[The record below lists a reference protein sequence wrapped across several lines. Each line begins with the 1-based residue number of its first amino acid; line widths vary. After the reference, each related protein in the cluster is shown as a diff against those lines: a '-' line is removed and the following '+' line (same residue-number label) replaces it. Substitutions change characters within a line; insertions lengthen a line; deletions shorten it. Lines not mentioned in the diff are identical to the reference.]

1 MPEAFTALLLSTPP
15 AARKINH
22 NSSADLLGDG
32 ESTMSGALAGIKI
45 IEIASYVTGPF
56 ASQLLADMG
65 ADVIKIEE
73 PKRGDPF
80 RGWGENNYSATF
92 CSLNRNKRSL
102 TLDLR
107 QEEAREIALKL
118 SAQADVLIQNFRPG
132 VMEKRG
138 LGYEDV
144 SKINPKLVYCSISG
158 FGPKGPYR
166 DMPGYDTIGQARSG
180 LLSLLTDPG
189 KPQGMGISFSD
200 HLTGM
205 YACYGVLAALMN
217 RMLTGQ
223 GQLVETSLLRS
234 SISFIAENAARYF
247 ETGHVPRRKH
257 RTTTA
262 GVFAFVDRENLPF
275 ILHMSSP
282 DKFWNALFKVVEK
295 PEWSTD
301 ERFNNRQGRIANYD
315 ILSEGLQA
323 IFKRGPRDEWLRQLI
338 ANDVPAAPLN
348 TLDEVFDDP
357 QVREYGFP
365 KVITHS
371 KMGDVK
377 MVGNAVDMSRTP
389 PTMEKPPPVLGEHAD
404 EILSSLGYDTVAIT
418 TLRSKG
424 VV

>member
-1 MPEAFTALLLSTPP
+1 
-15 AARKINH
+15 
-22 NSSADLLGDG
+22 
-32 ESTMSGALAGIKI
+32 MSGALADIKI

-65 ADVIKIEE
+65 ADVVKIEE
-73 PKRGDPF
+73 PRRGDPF
-80 RGWGENNYSATF
+80 RGWGEKNYSATF

-107 QEEAREIALKL
+107 HDQAREIVLKL
-118 SAQADVLIQNFRPG
+118 AAQSDVLIQNFRPG

-144 SKINPKLVYCSISG
+144 RKINSKLVYCSISG

-166 DMPGYDTIGQARSG
+166 DMAGYDTIGQARSG

-223 GQLVETSLLRS
+223 GQLVETSLLRAS
-234 SISFIAENAARYF
+234 VSFIAENAARYF

-282 DKFWNALFKVVEK
+282 DKFWNALFKVVGK
-295 PEWSTD
+295 SEWSTD
-301 ERFNNRQGRIANYD
+301 PRFNSRQGRIANYD
-315 ILSEGLQA
+315 ILSEGLQE
-323 IFKRGPRDEWLRQLI
+323 IFKRGRRKEWLKQLI
-338 ANDVPAAPLN
+338 DNDVPAAPLN

-365 KVITHS
+365 QVMTHP

-377 MVGNAVDMSRTP
+377 MVGNAVTLSRTP
-389 PTMEKPPPVLGEHAD
+389 PSMDKPPPTLGEHAED
-404 EILSSLGYDTVAIT
+404 ILTSLGYDSATISD
-418 TLRSKG
+418 LRSKG
-424 VV
+424 TI